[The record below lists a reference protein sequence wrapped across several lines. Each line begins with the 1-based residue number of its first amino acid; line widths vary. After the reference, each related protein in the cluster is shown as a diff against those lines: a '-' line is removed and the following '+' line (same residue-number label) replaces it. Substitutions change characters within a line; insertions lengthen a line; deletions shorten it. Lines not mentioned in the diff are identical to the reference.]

1 MKNIILFLITVF
13 VLALQNNIFSQSERW
28 IEMKVTSEY
37 ELYYDKQT
45 LTESETISNH
55 NFGVWIKYIS
65 KASTELNQVLYRFV
79 IKCKRMEIIE
89 SMREEYYKDETS
101 KTITTGETFYI
112 IPDTY
117 SEYIFNYFCK

>member
-1 MKNIILFLITVF
+1 MKQIIFILITIFVF
-13 VLALQNNIFSQSERW
+13 VLQNNLYSQSERW
-28 IEMKVTSEY
+28 VEMKVTNEY
-37 ELYYDKQT
+37 ELYFDKET

-55 NFGVWIKYIS
+55 NFGVWIKYIP
-65 KASTELNQVLYRFV
+65 KTSTELNQVLYRFV

-101 KTITTGETFYI
+101 KTITSGEKFYI

-117 SEYIFNYFCK
+117 SEYIYNYFCK